1 MFENLQSSCWHME
14 NWCGNSQKNLKTTTM
29 VECVSFN
36 AANTLKKM
44 WWTKKVQILSFTM
57 TSLLKKKEK
66 KRQLSMIASERVG
79 I

>member
-1 MFENLQSSCWHME
+1 MFENLQKLVWE
-14 NWCGNSQKNLKTTTM
+14 FTKKNPKTTTM

-57 TSLLKKKEK
+57 TSL
-66 KRQLSMIASERVG
+66 
-79 I
+79 

>member
-1 MFENLQSSCWHME
+1 MFENLQKLVWE
-14 NWCGNSQKNLKTTTM
+14 FTKKNPKTTTM